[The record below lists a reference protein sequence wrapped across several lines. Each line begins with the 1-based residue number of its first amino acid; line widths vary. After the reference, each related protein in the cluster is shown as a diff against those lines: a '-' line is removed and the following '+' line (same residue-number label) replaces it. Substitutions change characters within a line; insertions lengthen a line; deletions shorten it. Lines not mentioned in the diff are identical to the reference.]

1 VFYNMNEGSKPFTMP
16 HFIDW
21 LDRHPRH
28 ETYTYTDCENC
39 LNAQYHREFHAA
51 YFPPGLMNLVDFPS
65 DDDSFTAKAEW
76 IAYGGKGGVGERTFG
91 AASDRAR
98 LAYTPESMAIA

>member
-1 VFYNMNEGSKPFTMP
+1 VFYNMNEGSNRPFTMP

-39 LNAQYHREFHAA
+39 LNAQYHREFNAA
-51 YFPPGLMNLVDFPS
+51 YFSPVDFPS

-98 LAYTPESMAIA
+98 LAYTPAESVI